1 MLVKYTI
8 LADYP
13 LDSER
18 TIMMDWKYL
27 ADKLFPHI
35 VETPEQVEA
44 RYPKRNLPEGAKVTR
59 MGPSPTGFM
68 HLGNLYGA
76 LVDERLAH
84 QSGGVFYLRI
94 EDTDR
99 KREVEGGVQ
108 TIIDAFS
115 SFDLPFDEGATL
127 DGETGAYGPYR
138 QSQRAEIY
146 QTFVKHL
153 MARGMAYPC
162 FCTEEELSAAH
173 AEQEKNKENFG
184 YYGKYAIWRDRTL
197 EDIEAELAKGTPYV
211 VRFRSEGSIENK
223 IRHED
228 LVKGKMEVTEN
239 DQDVVILKSDGIPT
253 YHFAHVVDD
262 HLMGTTIV
270 VRGEE
275 WLATLP
281 VHLQLFRAMG
291 WKAPKYA
298 HTAQLMKIDEETGGK
313 RKLSKR
319 KDPELA
325 LTYYAKEGYPAPCVL
340 EYLMTLL
347 NSNFEEWRR
356 ANPDAPMNDFPFST
370 KKMSGSGALFDIAKL
385 KDVSKNVISHM
396 TAERVYNYVAAW
408 SEANDPA
415 FHALFTREPDKS
427 RAFLAIGRGGK
438 KPRKDLALWTDVKPY
453 MDFLFDELFQPD
465 YTMPARVSI
474 EDAKAILD
482 DFAAAFD
489 ENDTPDGFFDKMK
502 EISEAHGYASD
513 TKAYKQNPDQYKG
526 AVGDVSMVVRVA
538 VAGRQNAPDL
548 QSVMHIMGREQVL
561 ARLEQCKAAL

>member
-1 MLVKYTI
+1 
-8 LADYP
+8 
-13 LDSER
+13 
-18 TIMMDWKYL
+18 MMNWKYL

-35 VETPEQVEA
+35 IDTPEQIEA
-44 RYPKRNLPEGAKVTR
+44 RYPQRTLPEGAKVTR

-99 KREVEGGVQ
+99 KREVEGGVK

-115 SFDLPFDEGATL
+115 AFDLPFDEGATL
-127 DGETGAYGPYR
+127 DGEIGDYGPYR
-138 QSQRAEIY
+138 QSARAQIY
-146 QTFVKHL
+146 QTFIKHL
-153 MARGMAYPC
+153 MARGLAYPC
-162 FCTEEELSAAH
+162 FCTEAELSAART
-173 AEQEKNKENFG
+173 AQEQSKENFG
-184 YYGKYAIWRDRTL
+184 YYGKYAIWRGRPL
-197 EDIEAELAKGTPYV
+197 EDIEAALTEGIPYV

-223 IRHED
+223 VKHAD
-228 LVKGKMEVTEN
+228 LVKGKMEITEN

-262 HLMGTTIV
+262 HLMGTTTV

-291 WKAPKYA
+291 WKTPQYA

-319 KDPELA
+319 KDPELS
-325 LTYYAKEGYPAPCVL
+325 LTYYAGEGYPAPCVL

-356 ANPDAPMNDFPFST
+356 ANLDLPMQDFPFST
-370 KKMSGSGALFDIAKL
+370 KKMSGSGALFDIDKL
-385 KDVSKNVISHM
+385 RDVSKNVISRM
-396 TAERVYNYVAAW
+396 TAEQVYDFVAAW
-408 SEANDPA
+408 SAAHDPA
-415 FHALFTREPDKS
+415 FHALFTRTPDKT

-438 KPRKDLALWTDVKPY
+438 KPRKDIALWTEVKPY

-465 YTMPARVSI
+465 YTLPERVCAD
-474 EDAKAILD
+474 DAKAILT
-482 DFAAAFD
+482 DFMQVFD
-489 ENDTPDGFFDKMK
+489 ADDTPETFFEKMK
-502 EISEAHGYASD
+502 AIAEVHGYAAD
-513 TKAYKQNPDQYKG
+513 TKAYKQNPAQYKG
-526 AVGDVSMVVRVA
+526 AVGDVSMIIRIA

-548 QSVMHIMGREQVL
+548 QSVMQIMGHEQVVHRL
-561 ARLEQCKAAL
+561 AACIDAL